1 MISRADPARNIRI
14 VPAGMGTSTTLV
26 ISTIAVIG
34 RTEEKASIIFACK
47 ILFMMLYLL

>member
-1 MISRADPARNIRI
+1 MNMRT

-34 RTEEKASIIFACK
+34 STDAKASMIFSLR
-47 ILFMMLYLL
+47 ILFIGYPFVSIPGFNEK